1 MCVQLASAALRSSDA
16 EPRGIRID
24 GPRRYVS
31 VRPLNCDGSVVCAT
45 ARSKSMTQTELL
57 ETQLA
62 STPTGTSGAMADELP
77 DDLLREATQRLG
89 ILALVWAGLFAI
101 GILMNDLV
109 APLMD
114 IPMRDLIPWGRPAD
128 IVGVLSI

>member
-1 MCVQLASAALRSSDA
+1 
-16 EPRGIRID
+16 D

-45 ARSKSMTQTELL
+45 AGSKSMTQAELL

-62 STPTGTSGAMADELP
+62 STPTVPSGAMADELP

-89 ILALVWAGLFAI
+89 ILALVWAGLFGI
-101 GILMNDLV
+101 GLLMNDLA
-109 APLMD
+109 APLMN
-114 IPMRDLIPWGRPAD
+114 IPIRDLIPRAPP
-128 IVGVLSI
+128 